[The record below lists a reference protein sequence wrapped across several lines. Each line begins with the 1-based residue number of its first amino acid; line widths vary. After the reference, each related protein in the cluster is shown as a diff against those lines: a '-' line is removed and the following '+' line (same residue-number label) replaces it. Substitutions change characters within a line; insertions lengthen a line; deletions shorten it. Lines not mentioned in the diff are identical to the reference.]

1 MAHPEAAHKC
11 RTDITLVQNRHYP
24 SSPHPYL
31 GCGVDHVQVIDQ
43 LCQVLNG
50 VDVVV
55 WRGADEG
62 HSGLAAAQVGDV
74 GRHLLAGQLTTF
86 SGLGTLQTVK
96 TAPGVDV
103 SVESKQDCPIS
114 SHNVKY
120 VGLAYFLTVG

>member
-1 MAHPEAAHKC
+1 
-11 RTDITLVQNRHYP
+11 
-24 SSPHPYL
+24 
-31 GCGVDHVQVIDQ
+31 
-43 LCQVLNG
+43 
-50 VDVVV
+50 VV

-74 GRHLLAGQLTTF
+74 GRHLLAGQLATF

-120 VGLAYFLTVG
+120 VGLAYFLTVGQRPRQWRTAWLHPASLKSRVLALALTAGAAPA